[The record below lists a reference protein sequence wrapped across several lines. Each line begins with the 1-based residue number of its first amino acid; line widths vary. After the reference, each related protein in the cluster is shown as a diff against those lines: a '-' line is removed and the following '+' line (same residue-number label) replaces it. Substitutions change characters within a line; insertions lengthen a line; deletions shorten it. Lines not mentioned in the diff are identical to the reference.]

1 MSKPEEPQ
9 PDPAEISAPAL
20 LTWLWRDHLRKR
32 VWPFLAALALMA
44 IEGATTGLL
53 SYLVRPMF
61 DEVFLGSDRGAVVYV
76 AIAVATVFS
85 VRALAGFGQRL
96 ILAWQAERIS
106 AELQQAML
114 THVMTLDLAF
124 FMQNPP
130 GALIERVRGDTATL
144 KGLWRPILS
153 ALGRDVV
160 ALISLLAVALWID
173 WVWTLIAIVGVP
185 LLVLPLA
192 RLQNRVRRTA
202 RSAREAAAVLATRL
216 DEVFHGIT
224 TIKLT
229 GSATHEA
236 GRYARA
242 QGGYLKAQFRSESAA
257 AAIPALIDLVAA
269 MGFAGV
275 MLYGGL
281 QIMDGEKTLGEF
293 MSFFVAMALVF
304 EPLRRLG
311 SVAGSWAQARASLE
325 RMRRVLDLQ
334 SRLLPPANPAPM
346 PAGHDL
352 ELQDVHFAY
361 DTAPVLEGVSFTAKA
376 GQVTALVGPSGAGK
390 TTVFHLLTRMA
401 DPTAG
406 KVTLGGTDLRDL
418 DLGALRQ
425 RFAVV
430 AQDTALFDESIATNL
445 RLGSPDAPDSAV
457 RQALADANAG
467 FVDDLPQ
474 GIDTPAGP
482 RGSALSGGQRQ
493 RVAIARALLRD
504 APILLLDEATSALDA
519 ASEKLVAEA
528 LARLGTGRTT
538 IVIAHR
544 LATVR
549 DADKIVVMDQ
559 GRVVDEGTH
568 DALLARD
575 GLYAA
580 LYRLQFK
587 DQANDR

>member
-1 MSKPEEPQ
+1 LV
-9 PDPAEISAPAL
+9 SAPDETLNPEIRSRVL
-20 LTWLWRDHLRKR
+20 LLWLWRDHIRKR
-32 VWPFLAALALMA
+32 FWPFAAALVLMA
-44 IEGATTGLL
+44 VEGASTGLL

-61 DEVFLGSDRGAVVYV
+61 DQVFLGSDRTAVVYV
-76 AIAVATVFS
+76 AFAVAGVFS
-85 VRALAGFGQRL
+85 LRALAGFGQRL
-96 ILAWQAERIS
+96 ILARQAERIS
-106 AELQQAML
+106 AGLQQALL
-114 THVMTLDLAF
+114 THIMTLDLGF
-124 FMQNPP
+124 FMSNAP

-144 KGLWRPILS
+144 RGLWRPILS
-153 ALGRDVV
+153 ALGRDAVS
-160 ALISLLAVALWID
+160 LISLLGVALWID
-173 WVWTLIAIVGVP
+173 WVWTLIAIMGVP
-185 LLVLPLA
+185 LLILPLTW
-192 RLQNRVRRTA
+192 LQNRVRRTA
-202 RSAREAAAVLATRL
+202 RVAREAAAVLATRL
-216 DEVFHGIT
+216 DETFHGIT

-229 GSATHEA
+229 GSAGNEA
-236 GRYARA
+236 ERYHRA
-242 QGGYLKAQFRSESAA
+242 QTSYLKAQFRSEGAA
-257 AAIPALIDLVAA
+257 AAIPALIDMVAA
-269 MGFAGV
+269 IGFAGV
-275 MLYGGL
+275 MIYGGL

-325 RMRRVLDLQ
+325 RLRRVLDME
-334 SRLLPPANPAPM
+334 SRLTDPDDPAPM

-352 ELQDVHFAY
+352 ALQDVQFAY
-361 DTAPVLEGVSFTAKA
+361 DEVPVLQGVSFTARA

-390 TTVFHLLTRMA
+390 TTVFHLLTRLA

-406 KVTLGGTDLRDL
+406 KITLGGTDLRAL
-418 DLGALRQ
+418 DLAALR
-425 RFAVV
+425 RHFAVV
-430 AQDTALFDESIATNL
+430 AQDTALFDESIAGNL
-445 RLGSPDAPDSAV
+445 RIGAPEASEAALQ
-457 RQALADANAG
+457 QALADANAG
-467 FVDDLPQ
+467 FVAGLPQ

-493 RVAIARALLRD
+493 RIAIARALLRD

-568 DALLARD
+568 DALLQRD

-587 DQANDR
+587 DQPR